1 MATSFQISRRLFLQR
16 CLITASATGLPLWF
30 VRRELTEAADIP
42 ATRLPA
48 PNDRPN
54 IALIGCGGMGTGDGQ
69 NAMRHGNVV
78 AICDVDQNHLDNVA
92 RRYGRNAP
100 EPDRVTDF
108 RRLLDR
114 DDIHVLIN
122 STPDHWHTL
131 INIASAR
138 AAKDMYSQK
147 PLTLTLDEGREVVR
161 AVRKHKIVL
170 QTGSQQRSD
179 RRFRLA
185 CELVRNGRIGKLQ
198 TVKVFVPAGLVG
210 GPFHAA
216 PVPAGLDWDQ
226 WLGQA
231 PKVEYV
237 KERCHSTFRWWYEY
251 SGGPMT
257 DWGAHHNDIAR
268 WAIGLDG
275 PVTVEGKAL
284 TQALPDGFNTPS
296 EFEVAFTWANG
307 VKHFVRTTTDD
318 SPFGQILKQD
328 GQRNGIRFEG
338 TDGWLWVNR
347 GDMQASDEAI
357 YRTPL
362 PETAERLEVSSDHM
376 ANFFEC
382 VRTRKEPVANV
393 EVGHRSAAICHLSV
407 IAVRL
412 GRKLQWDPSTERFVG
427 DGAAEGNAHAK
438 REMRAPYDYSYVK
451 AG

>member
-1 MATSFQISRRLFLQR
+1 MANSFQISRRSFLGR
-16 CLITASATGLPLWF
+16 CALTVSATGLPGWF
-30 VRRELTEAADIP
+30 VKRELAEAAEAP
-42 ATRLPA
+42 VSRRLSA
-48 PNDRPN
+48 NDRPN

-69 NAMRHGNVV
+69 NAMRQGNVV
-78 AICDVDQNHLDNVA
+78 AVCDVDERHLGNVA
-92 RRYGRNAP
+92 RRYGQNGPAP
-100 EPDRVTDF
+100 EQVTDF
-108 RRLLDR
+108 RRLLER
-114 DDIHVLIN
+114 DDIHVFIN

-131 INIASAR
+131 INIAAAR
-138 AAKDMYSQK
+138 AKKDVYAQK
-147 PLTLTLDEGREVVR
+147 PLTLTLDEGKRLVR
-161 AVRKHKIVL
+161 AVREQRIVL

-198 TVKVFVPAGLVG
+198 TVQVFVPAGLVD
-210 GPFHAA
+210 GPFQTA

-231 PKVEYV
+231 PKVDYV

-268 WAIGLDG
+268 WAIGLEG
-275 PVTVEGKAL
+275 PVAVEGKAL
-284 TQALPDGFNTPS
+284 TQPVAGGFNTPS

-307 VKHFVRTTTDD
+307 VKHFVKTTTDD
-318 SPFGQILKQD
+318 SPFGQILKPE

-347 GDMQASDEAI
+347 GDLQASDEAI

-362 PETAERLEVSSDHM
+362 PGDAERLEVSSDHM
-376 ANFFEC
+376 RNFFDC
-382 VRTRKEPVANV
+382 VRSRKEPVAGV

-412 GRKLQWDPSTERFVG
+412 GRRLQWDPASEEFVG
-427 DGAAEGNAHAK
+427 EGAAEGNAHVQ
-438 REMRAPYDYSYVK
+438 REMRAPFDYSY

>member
-1 MATSFQISRRLFLQR
+1 M
-16 CLITASATGLPLWF
+16 TASATGLPLWY
-30 VRRELTEAADIP
+30 VRRELALAAEAPHTIP
-42 ATRLPA
+42 T

-69 NAMRHGNVV
+69 NAMRYGNVV
-78 AICDVDQNHLDNVA
+78 AICDVDRNHLDSVA
-92 RRYGRNAP
+92 QRYGRNGPTP
-100 EPDRVTDF
+100 ERVTDF

-131 INIASAR
+131 INIAAAR
-138 AAKDMYSQK
+138 AKKDMYSQK
-147 PLTLTLDEGREVVR
+147 PLTLTLDEGKRVVR
-161 AVRKHKIVL
+161 AVREHKIVL

-185 CELVRNGRIGKLQ
+185 CELVRNGRIGKLLSVQ
-198 TVKVFVPAGLVG
+198 VFVPAGLLG
-210 GPFHAA
+210 GPFAA
-216 PVPAGLDWDQ
+216 AATPTGLDWDQ

-231 PKVEYV
+231 PQVDYV

-284 TQALPDGFNTPS
+284 TQPVRGGFNTPS
-296 EFEVAFTWANG
+296 EFETAFTWANG
-307 VKHFVRTTTDD
+307 VQHSVKTTTDD
-318 SPFGQILKQD
+318 SPFGQILKPD

-338 TDGWLWVNR
+338 TEGWLWVNR
-347 GDMQASDEAI
+347 GDLQASDEAI
-357 YRTPL
+357 FRTPL
-362 PETAERLEVSSDHM
+362 PDNAERLEISDNHM

-382 VRTRKEPVANV
+382 VRTRKDPVASV
-393 EVGHRSAAICHLSV
+393 EVGHRSASICHLAV

-412 GRKLQWDPSTERFVG
+412 GRKLQWDPAAERFVG
-427 DGAAEGNAHAK
+427 DGAAEGNAHAA
-438 REMRAPYDYSYVK
+438 REMRAPYDYSY
-451 AG
+451 AS